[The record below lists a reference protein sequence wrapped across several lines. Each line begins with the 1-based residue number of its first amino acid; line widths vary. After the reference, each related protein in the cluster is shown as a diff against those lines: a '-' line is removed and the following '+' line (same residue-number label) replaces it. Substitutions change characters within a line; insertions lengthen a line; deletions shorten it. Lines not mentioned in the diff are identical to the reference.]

1 MEEFRIGSIE
11 VVRAFNTLSHPY
23 PDGGGGGC
31 QGQVHLHPLS
41 NIKSEDRDSTL
52 STGKSWD
59 RYLCVRLRVM
69 PLLRESK
76 LKGVKKGRDHFEG
89 SFY

>member
-23 PDGGGGGC
+23 PDGGGGGGGC

-52 STGKSWD
+52 STGI
-59 RYLCVRLRVM
+59 RGTGIYVCVL
-69 PLLRESK
+69 E
-76 LKGVKKGRDHFEG
+76 
-89 SFY
+89 